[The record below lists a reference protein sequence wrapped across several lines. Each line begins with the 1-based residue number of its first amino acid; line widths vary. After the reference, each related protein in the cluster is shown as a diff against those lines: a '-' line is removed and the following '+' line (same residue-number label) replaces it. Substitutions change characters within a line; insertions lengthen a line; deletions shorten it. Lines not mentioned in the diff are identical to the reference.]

1 MPLVNWVRTNKLISI
16 LILGIIVLLV
26 KDIFLPIPLRYSSDQ
41 PLTSTTDA
49 GTPVSDESSVG
60 TEPSF
65 NLKPNAQ
72 PSQDTSKRLV
82 IKNSNLSL
90 LVKDVRKAGDQAL
103 EFAKSKGGF
112 MVATSYNRPDE
123 SPFATITVRIPTKD
137 LDEALTFFR
146 SLAIKVTSENLVGD
160 DVTEEFTDIKARI
173 ATLEKTK
180 IKFESI
186 LEKASSVQE
195 TLTVQREIINIQE
208 QIDALT
214 GQKKALEQNAALT
227 KITLFL
233 STDELALPYAPDKT
247 FRPNVV
253 FKQAV
258 RSLLSS
264 LRVAGEAVIWVGV
277 YGVIWVPALGVYFI
291 YRRWKRKNPIKS
303 TDD

>member
-1 MPLVNWVRTNKLISI
+1 MPLISWI
-16 LILGIIVLLV
+16 KSHGFVTLLILVVVFLV
-26 KDIFLPIPLRYSSDQ
+26 FKDNLSTVSLRK
-41 PLTSTTDA
+41 STT
-49 GTPVSDESSVG
+49 TSVSPIEDFSTSVSKGQSEDGSQGFSSE
-60 TEPSF
+60 TSPR
-65 NLKPNAQ
+65 
-72 PSQDTSKRLV
+72 PSQDSSSRVV